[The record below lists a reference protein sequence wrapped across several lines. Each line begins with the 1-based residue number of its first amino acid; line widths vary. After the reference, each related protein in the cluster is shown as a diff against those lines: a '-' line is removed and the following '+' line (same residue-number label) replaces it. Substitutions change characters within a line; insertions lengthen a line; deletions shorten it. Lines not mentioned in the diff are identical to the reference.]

1 MPACILRSL
10 TPVPPANLGA
20 GRVPARRSGRTA
32 ALICAIL
39 LATLQVSSAGLAS
52 QRVSFRTDDGLT
64 LTATWYEAASRPAP
78 AVIFVHMLQKSRRD
92 WDQVATQMAAEGI
105 GGLAI
110 DLRGH
115 GDSPGSP
122 QDYAGMVQD
131 VRAARRFLAS
141 RPEVIPSRIGIAGA
155 SIGASLAALASA
167 DDAAVVSLALL
178 SPAIEYRGLRLD
190 QAIKKYGARPAL
202 LVAGDDDGYAVRTAR
217 DLAKAGGGVREVL
230 ILPRAGH
237 GTAMLA
243 GDTDLGRRLLEW
255 FRRTLL

>member
-1 MPACILRSL
+1 MPACILTSL
-10 TPVPPANLGA
+10 TPEPHTNRGA
-20 GRVPARRSGRTA
+20 GRLPALQWVRTA
-32 ALICAIL
+32 VQICAVL
-39 LATLQVSSAGLAS
+39 LTTLPLSLAGAAS

-64 LTATWYEAASRPAP
+64 LAATWYEASSRPAP

-105 GGLAI
+105 EGLAI

-122 QDYAGMVQD
+122 QDYTGMVQD
-131 VRAARRFLAS
+131 VRAARRFLSS
-141 RPEVIPSRIGIAGA
+141 RPDVLPSRIGIAGA

-167 DDAAVVSLALL
+167 DDPAVVSLALL
-178 SPAIEYRGLRLD
+178 SPSIDYRGLRLD

-202 LVAGDDDGYAVRTAR
+202 LVVGDNDGYAVRTAR

-230 ILPRAGH
+230 VLPRAGH